1 MRTRTRTIRII
12 NENDSQLQVFYL
24 RKIKFSPK
32 TYSKDQ
38 RYDPK
43 YKFRP
48 IRVAVVTHKAF
59 QENANPA
66 LVM

>member
-1 MRTRTRTIRII
+1 MRTRTIRII
-12 NENDSQLQVFYL
+12 DENDSQLQVFYL
-24 RKIKFSPK
+24 RKVKLSPK

-38 RYDPK
+38 RHDPK
-43 YKFRP
+43 YKFQP
-48 IRVAVVTHKAF
+48 IRVAVITHEAF

>member
-1 MRTRTRTIRII
+1 MRTRTIRII
-12 NENDSQLQVFYL
+12 DENDSQLQVLFL
-24 RKIKFSPK
+24 RKIEFSPK

-38 RYDPK
+38 RHDPK

-59 QENANPA
+59 QENSNPA